1 MLSVTPA
8 SPSCVLS
15 SLPCQEH
22 YTCGPLSRY
31 PAPSSASPSIQLP
44 GAWALVLEWGK
55 GDEARTG
62 AQAVQDRPECHAKN
76 GFICPM
82 GDKDPSQISRQ

>member
-44 GAWALVLEWGK
+44 GAWALVLWLSILWK
-55 GDEARTG
+55 LRVKSDCRSLLYVPAPHT
-62 AQAVQDRPECHAKN
+62 QHLC
-76 GFICPM
+76 
-82 GDKDPSQISRQ
+82 S

>member
-1 MLSVTPA
+1 MLSVSPA

-31 PAPSSASPSIQLP
+31 AAPSSASLSIQLP
-44 GAWALVLEWGK
+44 GAWALVLWLSILWK
-55 GDEARTG
+55 LRVKSDCRRLLYVPAPHT
-62 AQAVQDRPECHAKN
+62 QHLC
-76 GFICPM
+76 
-82 GDKDPSQISRQ
+82 S